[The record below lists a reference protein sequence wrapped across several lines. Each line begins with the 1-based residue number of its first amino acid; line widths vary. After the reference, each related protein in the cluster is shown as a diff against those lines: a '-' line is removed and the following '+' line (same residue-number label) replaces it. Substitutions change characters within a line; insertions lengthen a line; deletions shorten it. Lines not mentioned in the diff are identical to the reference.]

1 MLNGPDQ
8 QAWSPSSRELERRNA
23 RRQISRKQFTVAGIS
38 SVLVL
43 GALYTLII
51 TSPGWQVVKDTF
63 FDLDYGR
70 EVLPTVLRGLVVNI
84 QLSFIGGFFIA
95 VIALSLALIRTTKSP
110 ALTPFRFLATAY
122 VDIFRGAPLLLIIL
136 LVGFGVPALRVAG
149 LTSNVIVLGTV
160 AVVLTYSAYVAEVIR
175 SGIMSIHPSQRAAAR
190 SLGLTSGQ
198 TMRFV
203 VLPQAIKRVIPPL
216 LNDFVSLL
224 KDTGLV
230 SILGVTDAVRA
241 AQINASRTFNYTPYV
256 VSAILFLFCSPAS
269 IQRPASMMAIITA
282 RAVLG
287 YFLTNSP
294 VQPST
299 FSGWSFQMSWVV
311 AAVMPMPSMM
321 ARWFQGS
328 PTQ

>member
-23 RRQISRKQFTVAGIS
+23 RRQISRKQFTIAGIS

-43 GALYTLII
+43 GALYALII
-51 TSPGWQVVKDTF
+51 TSPGWQVVKETF

-95 VIALSLALIRTTKSP
+95 VIALSLALIRTTKSA

-256 VSAILFLFCSPAS
+256 VSAILFLLITSPLTRYIDRVIRRSSAKQNS
-269 IQRPASMMAIITA
+269 EGAI
-282 RAVLG
+282 
-287 YFLTNSP
+287 
-294 VQPST
+294 
-299 FSGWSFQMSWVV
+299 
-311 AAVMPMPSMM
+311 
-321 ARWFQGS
+321 
-328 PTQ
+328 

>member
-1 MLNGPDQ
+1 MLKGPDQ
-8 QAWSPSSRELERRNA
+8 KAWSPSSRELERRKA
-23 RRQISRKQFTVAGIS
+23 RRQISRKQFTIAGIS

-51 TSPGWQVVKDTF
+51 TSPGWQVVKETF

-136 LVGFGVPALRVAG
+136 LVGFGVPALRLAG

-256 VSAILFLFCSPAS
+256 VSAILFLLITIPLTRYIDRVIRRSSAKQNS
-269 IQRPASMMAIITA
+269 EGAI
-282 RAVLG
+282 
-287 YFLTNSP
+287 
-294 VQPST
+294 
-299 FSGWSFQMSWVV
+299 
-311 AAVMPMPSMM
+311 
-321 ARWFQGS
+321 
-328 PTQ
+328 

>member
-8 QAWSPSSRELERRNA
+8 QAWSPSSRELERRDA
-23 RRQISRKQFTVAGIS
+23 RRQISRKQFTIAGIS

-43 GALYTLII
+43 SALYTLII
-51 TSPGWQVVKDTF
+51 TSPGWRVVKDTF

-95 VIALSLALIRTTKSP
+95 VIALSLALIRTTKSA

-256 VSAILFLFCSPAS
+256 VSAILFLLITIPLTRYIDRVIRRSSAKQNS
-269 IQRPASMMAIITA
+269 EGAI
-282 RAVLG
+282 
-287 YFLTNSP
+287 
-294 VQPST
+294 
-299 FSGWSFQMSWVV
+299 
-311 AAVMPMPSMM
+311 
-321 ARWFQGS
+321 
-328 PTQ
+328 

>member
-1 MLNGPDQ
+1 MLKGPDQ
-8 QAWSPSSRELERRNA
+8 QAWSPSSREVERRKV
-23 RRQISRKQFTVAGIS
+23 RRQISRKQFTIAGIS

-43 GALYTLII
+43 GALYSLII
-51 TSPGWQVVKDTF
+51 TSPGWQVVKETF

-95 VIALSLALIRTTKSP
+95 VIALALALIRTTKSP

-136 LVGFGVPALRVAG
+136 LVGFGVPALRLAG
-149 LTSNVIVLGTV
+149 FTSNVIVLGTV

-256 VSAILFLFCSPAS
+256 VSAILFLLITIPLTRYIDRVIRRSSAKQNS
-269 IQRPASMMAIITA
+269 EGAI
-282 RAVLG
+282 
-287 YFLTNSP
+287 
-294 VQPST
+294 
-299 FSGWSFQMSWVV
+299 
-311 AAVMPMPSMM
+311 
-321 ARWFQGS
+321 
-328 PTQ
+328 

>member
-8 QAWSPSSRELERRNA
+8 QAWSPSSRELQRRNA
-23 RRQISRKQFTVAGIS
+23 RRQISRKQFTIAGIS

-51 TSPGWQVVKDTF
+51 TSPGWQVVKETF

-136 LVGFGVPALRVAG
+136 LVGFGVPALRVTG

-256 VSAILFLFCSPAS
+256 VSAILFLLITIPLTRYIDRVIRRSSAKQNS
-269 IQRPASMMAIITA
+269 EGAI
-282 RAVLG
+282 
-287 YFLTNSP
+287 
-294 VQPST
+294 
-299 FSGWSFQMSWVV
+299 
-311 AAVMPMPSMM
+311 
-321 ARWFQGS
+321 
-328 PTQ
+328 

>member
-23 RRQISRKQFTVAGIS
+23 RRQISRKQFTIAGIS

-43 GALYTLII
+43 GALSTLII

-122 VDIFRGAPLLLIIL
+122 VDIFRGAPLILIIL
-136 LVGFGVPALRVAG
+136 LVGFGVPALG
-149 LTSNVIVLGTV
+149 LKGISSNVIFLGTV

-175 SGIMSIHPSQRAAAR
+175 SGILSIHPSQRAAAR

-203 VLPQAIKRVIPPL
+203 VLPQAIRRVVPPL

-256 VSAILFLFCSPAS
+256 VAAILFLLITIPMTRYTDRA
-269 IQRPASMMAIITA
+269 IRQRTSAQNSEGAI
-282 RAVLG
+282 
-287 YFLTNSP
+287 
-294 VQPST
+294 
-299 FSGWSFQMSWVV
+299 
-311 AAVMPMPSMM
+311 
-321 ARWFQGS
+321 
-328 PTQ
+328 

>member
-23 RRQISRKQFTVAGIS
+23 RRQISRKQFTIAGIS

-43 GALYTLII
+43 GSLYTLLI
-51 TSPGWQVVKDTF
+51 TSPGWQVVKETF

-70 EVLPTVLRGLVVNI
+70 DVLPTVLRGLVVNI

-95 VIALSLALIRTTKSP
+95 VIALALALIRTTKSP

-136 LVGFGVPALRVAG
+136 LVGFGVPALRIAG

-256 VSAILFLFCSPAS
+256 VSAILFLLITIPLTRYIDRVIRRSSAKQNS
-269 IQRPASMMAIITA
+269 EGAI
-282 RAVLG
+282 
-287 YFLTNSP
+287 
-294 VQPST
+294 
-299 FSGWSFQMSWVV
+299 
-311 AAVMPMPSMM
+311 
-321 ARWFQGS
+321 
-328 PTQ
+328 

>member
-8 QAWSPSSRELERRNA
+8 QAWSPSSRELQRRNA
-23 RRQISRKQFTVAGIS
+23 RRQISRKQFTIAGIS

-51 TSPGWQVVKDTF
+51 TSPGWQVVKETF

-175 SGIMSIHPSQRAAAR
+175 SGILSIHPSQRAAAR

-256 VSAILFLFCSPAS
+256 VSAILFLLITIPLTRYIDRVIRRSSAKQNS
-269 IQRPASMMAIITA
+269 EGAI
-282 RAVLG
+282 
-287 YFLTNSP
+287 
-294 VQPST
+294 
-299 FSGWSFQMSWVV
+299 
-311 AAVMPMPSMM
+311 
-321 ARWFQGS
+321 
-328 PTQ
+328 

>member
-23 RRQISRKQFTVAGIS
+23 RRQISRKQFTIAGIS

-256 VSAILFLFCSPAS
+256 VSALLFLLITIPLTRYIDRVIRRSSAKQNS
-269 IQRPASMMAIITA
+269 EGAI
-282 RAVLG
+282 
-287 YFLTNSP
+287 
-294 VQPST
+294 
-299 FSGWSFQMSWVV
+299 
-311 AAVMPMPSMM
+311 
-321 ARWFQGS
+321 
-328 PTQ
+328 

>member
-23 RRQISRKQFTVAGIS
+23 RRQISRKQFTIAGIS

-51 TSPGWQVVKDTF
+51 TSPGWQVVKETF

-95 VIALSLALIRTTKSP
+95 VIALALALIRTTKSP

-136 LVGFGVPALRVAG
+136 LVGFGVPALRLAG

-256 VSAILFLFCSPAS
+256 VSAILFLLITIPLTRYIDRVIRRSSAKQNS
-269 IQRPASMMAIITA
+269 EGAI
-282 RAVLG
+282 
-287 YFLTNSP
+287 
-294 VQPST
+294 
-299 FSGWSFQMSWVV
+299 
-311 AAVMPMPSMM
+311 
-321 ARWFQGS
+321 
-328 PTQ
+328 